1 MIAHQVNC
9 LADCEVFDLFVKL
22 LGQLVK
28 HTDLK
33 SMANVVL
40 FLKTLVVYI
49 LYFQR
54 QMELVLVVLIL
65 ENLLPMLLSSCVPI
79 VSRQL
84 LELFLFQC
92 CFAFPIPSPLMT
104 FWFLNILFARC
115 CSYALSFFGP

>member
-9 LADCEVFDLFVKL
+9 LADFGEFDLFVRL

-40 FLKTLVVYI
+40 FLKTLVAYI

-65 ENLLPMLLSSCVPI
+65 ENLLPLLLSSCVPI

-92 CFAFPIPSPLMT
+92 CFLLCISYCLVHHIYFIQSGD
-104 FWFLNILFARC
+104 FLFAK
-115 CSYALSFFGP
+115 